1 MRRRDLP
8 RVLEIEHAVFP
19 EPWSRAV
26 FASELALRRGRAYR
40 VAQEGHTTV
49 GYVGLMFVDEE
60 AHVTTVAVAAEHQG
74 RGIGTRIM
82 LEAVRISLDHGARH
96 ISLEVAVGNTRAQ
109 ALYRRFG
116 FAPVGVRKRYY
127 QVTGEDAYVMWA
139 RDIDAPDYAA
149 RLASIE
155 AGTDQPGADQAGTD
169 QPGTDQPGAGAGGQE
184 GPR

>member
-1 MRRRDLP
+1 MIELVKMRRRDLP
-8 RVLEIEHAVFP
+8 KVLEIEHAVFP

-40 VAQEGHTTV
+40 VARDGDETV

-60 AHVTTVAVAAEHQG
+60 AHVTTVAVAADHQG
-74 RGIGTRIM
+74 RGVGTRIM
-82 LEAVRISLDHGARH
+82 LEALRISLDHGARH

-109 ALYRRFG
+109 GLYRRFG

-127 QVTGEDAYVMWA
+127 QLTGEDAYVMWA
-139 RDIDAPDYAA
+139 HDIDSPAYAA

-155 AGTDQPGADQAGTD
+155 AASSPGGGTAGE
-169 QPGTDQPGAGAGGQE
+169 QG
-184 GPR
+184 RRR